1 MPQFNRSDAD
11 VHTFIHYKKA
21 APGLMWPWRG
31 LGGIDLRYNYA
42 LKLKQYTYSLLMI
55 FCLTLV
61 EFAGK

>member
-1 MPQFNRSDAD
+1 
-11 VHTFIHYKKA
+11 
-21 APGLMWPWRG
+21 MWPWRG